1 MNRFPSLHVV
11 CVHVLFLYVSQQPLF
26 IQYSHQNVQMYV
38 FGVRDL
44 NDSFVLF
51 PTDLFKKYF
60 TDGALSFLGGQLT
73 QQSPPPEISS
83 PPANVKGSTKLS
95 FLGVYYHGFVK
106 VPYGDAGSPGNINSA
121 E

>member
-44 NDSFVLF
+44 NDSSVLF
-51 PTDLFKKYF
+51 PTDLFKKY
-60 TDGALSFLGGQLT
+60 LNKWSIIFLRRAVDT
-73 QQSPPPEISS
+73 TEPPS
-83 PPANVKGSTKLS
+83 
-95 FLGVYYHGFVK
+95 
-106 VPYGDAGSPGNINSA
+106 
-121 E
+121 